1 LRNGKKYRYG
11 AENGGIGLAGFG
23 LFTTFGAMYHLIDY
37 IYLAEYIAPACSA
50 LSCAVLLLLSYGHNY
65 THTEVRIKKIAIFY
79 LCASFFS
86 WTATSAYLFF
96 PEAFVLIQSLLYL
109 SLLYAQ
115 VFLYRLF
122 HLLTGTNNR
131 KRFSPLHYLIP
142 AVICVVLAVWSFFV
156 PYEVQLDIV
165 TGRGRVIPQGYGAYS
180 LFFMSKLPVRLLYC
194 AFYTT
199 LTFWRLAKYY
209 KRINA
214 SSSLVRKPAGWIFL
228 LVLLTVT
235 SAVVSTVAGLMRSA
249 GLYLSLFGS
258 IASVAL
264 FAQHIV
270 LTFTVIRRR
279 YILYI
284 TFPGQKQEALSGET
298 AGADEKKPRKP
309 YSRTD
314 GRLLTRR
321 GFETYIKEHKPYLD
335 ASFKITNLVEAMA
348 INRTY
353 LSKFVNRTYGMNF
366 NRYVNCC
373 RLREVD
379 RLIHLPS
386 NRDRALRE
394 LVCEAGFA
402 DMKHYRRTL
411 ATEKEEKTDDGNDR

>member
-1 LRNGKKYRYG
+1 MVKNIATALKM
-11 AENGGIGLAGFG
+11 AG
-23 LFTTFGAMYHLIDY
+23 LFGGLRIIYDLWAMYHLLDY

-96 PEAFVLIQSLLYL
+96 PEAFVPIQSLLYL

-115 VFLYRLF
+115 VLFYRLF

-142 AVICVVLAVWSFFV
+142 AVICAVLVIWSFFV

-165 TGRGRVIPQGYGAYS
+165 TGRGKVIPQGYGAYS

-194 AFYTT
+194 VFYTT

-228 LVLLTVT
+228 LVLLAVT

-270 LTFTVIRRR
+270 LTFTVIRRS

-284 TFPGQKQEALSGET
+284 IRFPGQEQEALPGQT
-298 AGADEKKPRKP
+298 AGTDEKKPRKP

-314 GRLLTRR
+314 GRLLTRH
-321 GFETYIKEHKPYLD
+321 GFDAYIRKHKPYLNP
-335 ASFKITNLVEAMA
+335 SFKITGLVEAME

-353 LSKFVNRTYGMNF
+353 LSKFVNRTYGVNF
-366 NRYVNCC
+366 NRYVNLC
-373 RLREVD
+373 RLRELD
-379 RLIHLPS
+379 RLVNLPS
-386 NRDRALRE
+386 NKGTPLGK

-411 ATEKEEKTDDGNDR
+411 ATEKEEKTDDGNDG